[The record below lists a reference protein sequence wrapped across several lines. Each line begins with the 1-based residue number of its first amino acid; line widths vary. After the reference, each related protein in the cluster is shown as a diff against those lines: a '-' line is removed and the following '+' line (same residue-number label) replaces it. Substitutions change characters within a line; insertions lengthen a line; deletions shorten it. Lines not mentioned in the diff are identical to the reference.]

1 MCIYLHGMYV
11 CMPGYGI
18 CVYCIYVYC
27 VNKHVYIC
35 VCIEYVCVYVCMYVY
50 MCVYIHTTVV
60 EMERQMALLSRF
72 GLGFISVSLLNET
85 GTLVQ
90 SVSRELLLFSF
101 TKFQNDGS

>member
-1 MCIYLHGMYV
+1 MYICMYV
-11 CMPGYGI
+11 CM
-18 CVYCIYVYC
+18 C
-27 VNKHVYIC
+27 
-35 VCIEYVCVYVCMYVY
+35 VCVYVCMYVY